1 MSLVDD
7 AAKGK
12 WEKAPPTF
20 PAIPSS
26 AFSPASLA
34 RGEVVTEAGF
44 SPTEGHF
51 LTLEFTRRG
60 PGAQARL
67 RFWPVFSHDVP
78 PSDFGKIVWERTL
91 A

>member
-7 AAKGK
+7 AAKGE

-26 AFSPASLA
+26 ALSSALLA
-34 RGEVVTEAGF
+34 RNEVVTEVDF

-60 PGAQARL
+60 PGAQLRL
-67 RFWPVFSHDVP
+67 RFWPVFSNAVP
-78 PSDFGKIVWERTL
+78 PSDFGKTVWERTL